1 MIYDTVFFNRF
12 PREPFIAGMRILKHG
27 KGGRADA
34 KKACHGAY
42 QKAMRKTQVAALR
55 AAVPADRY
63 HIALLWNRFFSFAV
77 AFRSGCADRSAAASF
92 VKMKRK
98 DRRRNAPSKSLVVRL
113 EAAFN
118 LAGTKAASANVH
130 FTRRTVD
137 NDTNGLNV
145 GSPSAPGLPVGM
157 ADQITGHHSFIA
169 YFAKLTH
176 AFTPPYRL

>member
-1 MIYDTVFFNRF
+1 
-12 PREPFIAGMRILKHG
+12 
-27 KGGRADA
+27 
-34 KKACHGAY
+34 
-42 QKAMRKTQVAALR
+42 
-55 AAVPADRY
+55 
-63 HIALLWNRFFSFAV
+63 
-77 AFRSGCADRSAAASF
+77 
-92 VKMKRK
+92 MKRK
-98 DRRRNAPSKSLVVRL
+98 RKTAQCAVKKLVVRL

-137 NDTNGLNV
+137 NNTNGLNV

-157 ADQITGHHSFIA
+157 ADQIAGHHSFIA